1 MIHHQPTK
9 YHHANPLTHFLN
21 LHTSHATAAAA
32 AALALATDGL
42 SHGHHAHPHHQ
53 PVLGA
58 GAGGHH
64 LQTTTSPTTPH
75 HTQIPADDHQQRR
88 TMEGT
93 KSCPE
98 RVRHCARYSQS
109 SPRTDDEEEQDENS
123 NDKNFLGVL
132 GGQEFKSEA
141 FDSAVETCHDE
152 GSESEHNIDI
162 DVDDSDDRRTED
174 GHTSQE
180 GEIEPLETSSDKV
193 QQSPKGRERNVMNRA
208 ASTDVEREDNE
219 VEKTAIGDTCE
230 QKTEL
235 HSNDPSNRR
244 ARSSSPCCTD
254 ANTTTAVL
262 DTDGFVGKSF
272 TIAAILGLRK
282 KQDEAAAAAAA
293 VAAAAAN
300 EYNEGAMNL
309 STGAAGFQQHQQHHQ
324 QRVAAAAVAAAA
336 MGRLP
341 LVMAA
346 AAAGMEKRDRADSV
360 DSVDACN
367 APLAYGGQQ
376 PQAGAGPLTALQNL
390 HQLPPGLHGAVGGS
404 FSAFHPS
411 GGGGGGGGGNV
422 TNGHSG
428 PHQQQHLHHPH
439 QPHHHQHHH
448 HHHPHQVSPH
458 FGAHHFHHHQAQGQQ
473 LPHQQ
478 QHPPPQQH
486 QHLQHHA
493 AHQQQ
498 LPAGHHIALGPHHHG
513 QNHNREKFKELGK
526 KTSLSTTAASLK
538 SKRVRTI
545 FTPEQLERLE
555 AEFER
560 QQYMVGPERLYLAH
574 TLQLTEAQVKV
585 WFQNRRIKWRKHHL
599 EITQQRLAL
608 IRQRQIASGVPLPT
622 GESQSHLGQQQQQ
635 QQQGGMSGGRM
646 MNGIDSPEL
655 TICTDSMDARS
666 VSDGD
671 D

>member
-42 SHGHHAHPHHQ
+42 GHSHGQHLHQQTVASGVVGQLHQQQQHLHCSVPNSSPAHQSFQALTHHQ
-53 PVLGA
+53 PERLVEG
-58 GAGGHH
+58 
-64 LQTTTSPTTPH
+64 P
-75 HTQIPADDHQQRR
+75 PADTLSRAGRR
-88 TMEGT
+88 PRST
-93 KSCPE
+93 
-98 RVRHCARYSQS
+98 QS
-109 SPRTDDEEEQDENS
+109 SRTDEEGEQDESS
-123 NDKNFLGVL
+123 NDKSFLEEL
-132 GGQEFKSEA
+132 GGQELKREA
-141 FDSAVETCHDE
+141 YDSTVEMCQAE
-152 GSESEHNIDI
+152 GGSESENNIDI
-162 DVDDSDDRRTED
+162 DIDDPEPQGPSDGRTTHCESMDSAKGKDTHTERESSMAKTTPSASEQED
-174 GHTSQE
+174 NEEEEIVIDGKSAHKTSQE
-180 GEIEPLETSSDKV
+180 SSD
-193 QQSPKGRERNVMNRA
+193 RA
-208 ASTDVEREDNE
+208 V
-219 VEKTAIGDTCE
+219 
-230 QKTEL
+230 
-235 HSNDPSNRR
+235 HR
-244 ARSSSPCCTD
+244 ACGSPC
-254 ANTTTAVL
+254 NESTTAVL
-262 DTDGFVGKSF
+262 DTDSFVGKSF

-293 VAAAAAN
+293 VAN
-300 EYNEGAMNL
+300 EYNEGVMNL
-309 STGAAGFQQHQQHHQ
+309 STGAGFQQQQ

-360 DSVDACN
+360 DSVDTCGGA
-367 APLAYGGQQ
+367 LGYGGQQ
-376 PQAGAGPLTALQNL
+376 PPGAGPLTALQNL
-390 HQLPPGLHGAVGGS
+390 HQLPALHGSVGGS
-404 FSAFHPS
+404 FTGFHPT
-411 GGGGGGGGGNV
+411 GGGAAGGHPGV
-422 TNGHSG
+422 
-428 PHQQQHLHHPH
+428 HQQPHLQGHHPH
-439 QPHHHQHHH
+439 QHHHHQHHPLH
-448 HHHPHQVSPH
+448 HQVNPH
-458 FGAHHFHHHQAQGQQ
+458 FTAHHFHHHQSQQQVGQ
-473 LPHQQ
+473 HQQ
-478 QHPPPQQH
+478 QPSQQQQQH
-486 QHLQHHA
+486 QHQHLSQHSA

-498 LPAGHHIALGPHHHG
+498 LQTGHHMALGGPHHHA

-526 KTSLSTTAASLK
+526 KAAMSSSAASLK

-608 IRQRQIASGVPLPT
+608 IRQRQIASGVPIPT
-622 GESQSHLGQQQQQ
+622 GDAQTHHVQQQQQ
-635 QQQGGMSGGRM
+635 QQLQQNGMSGGRILNAM
-646 MNGIDSPEL
+646 DSPEL

-666 VSDGD
+666 ISDGD